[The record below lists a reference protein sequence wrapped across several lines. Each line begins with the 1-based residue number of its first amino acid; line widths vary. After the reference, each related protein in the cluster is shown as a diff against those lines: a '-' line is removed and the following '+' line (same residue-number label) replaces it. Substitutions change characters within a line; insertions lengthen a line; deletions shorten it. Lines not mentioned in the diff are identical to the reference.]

1 MKPKSKSTEPHI
13 SASKPATSEFGQ
25 ILPTEWRVSGKTMT
39 IDESIEDEA
48 QHVNSTDL
56 RVLKS
61 FTDRLLD
68 KLKQTSTDEYP
79 GLHEAVHRNHP
90 GVGGVRN
97 ATGERSIAVLVGR
110 DWLCRG

>member
-1 MKPKSKSTEPHI
+1 
-13 SASKPATSEFGQ
+13 
-25 ILPTEWRVSGKTMT
+25 MT

-61 FTDRLLD
+61 FTGRLLD
-68 KLKQTSTDEYP
+68 KLKETALMSIPD
-79 GLHEAVHRNHP
+79 LHEAVHVIIR
-90 GVGGVRN
+90 VIGGVRN

-110 DWLCRG
+110 DWLCRGLLP

>member
-1 MKPKSKSTEPHI
+1 
-13 SASKPATSEFGQ
+13 
-25 ILPTEWRVSGKTMT
+25 MT

-61 FTDRLLD
+61 FTGRLLD

-79 GLHEAVHRNHP
+79 GLHEAVHVIIR
-90 GVGGVRN
+90 VLEAS
-97 ATGERSIAVLVGR
+97 ATQQVKDPLPYWLAETGSAAGYFPRSLTPCG
-110 DWLCRG
+110 